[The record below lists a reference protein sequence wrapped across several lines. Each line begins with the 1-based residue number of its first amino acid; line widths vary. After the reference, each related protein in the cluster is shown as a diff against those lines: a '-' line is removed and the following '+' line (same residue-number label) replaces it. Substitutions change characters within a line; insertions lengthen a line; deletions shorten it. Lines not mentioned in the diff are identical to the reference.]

1 MNIKTIVTDFSE
13 AMLLLDDSV
22 VILTES
28 VVDRLTGTAA
38 FNASNRCEVRAIEEL
53 ARDLSLS
60 GTTFMTLDET
70 LRGFRWQDLEHD
82 HSSTAEDMLR
92 GKNFKH
98 QAFTHYLYR
107 GTGPK
112 NELYGLQR
120 SNTEMDPVCG
130 LGKSFAKMNAD
141 EIPKK
146 ALPDTKLIPLDWND
160 PVDNHTNNS
169 ILISSIKNHR
179 KLILK

>member
-1 MNIKTIVTDFSE
+1 MNIETIVTDFSE
-13 AMLLLDDSV
+13 AMLLLDDAV

-38 FNASNRCEVRAIEEL
+38 FNASNRCKVKAIEEL
-53 ARDLSLS
+53 VRNLSLS
-60 GTTFMTLDET
+60 GAACIALSEA
-70 LRGFRWQDLEHD
+70 LRVFRWQDLEHD
-82 HSSTAEDMLR
+82 QRSTAEDMLR

-98 QAFTHYLYR
+98 QVFTRHLYR
-107 GTGPK
+107 ETGPK

-120 SNTEMDPVCG
+120 ANTEMDPIGG
-130 LGKSFAKMNAD
+130 LGKGFAKMNAD
-141 EIPKK
+141 EIPKR
-146 ALPDTKLIPLDWND
+146 ALPNTKLIPLDWND
-160 PVDNHTNNS
+160 LVDNHTNSS